1 MIWWARSV
9 VRTSVVNLALGV
21 EDDEVLI
28 DGDGEDIGPAVG
40 WSVDLLYWR
49 LDMMVVAVGEED

>member
-1 MIWWARSV
+1 M

-49 LDMMVVAVGEED
+49 LDMMVVAVEEED

>member
-1 MIWWARSV
+1 M
-9 VRTSVVNLALGV
+9 NLAPGV
-21 EDDEVLI
+21 EVGEILI

>member
-1 MIWWARSV
+1 MIWWARRV
-9 VRTSVVNLALGV
+9 VRTSVVNLAPGV
-21 EDDEVLI
+21 EVGEILI

-49 LDMMVVAVGEED
+49 LDMMVVVVGEED

>member
-1 MIWWARSV
+1 M
-9 VRTSVVNLALGV
+9 NLALGV

-40 WSVDLLYWR
+40 WSADMLYWR
-49 LDMMVVAVGEED
+49 LDMMVVAVEEED